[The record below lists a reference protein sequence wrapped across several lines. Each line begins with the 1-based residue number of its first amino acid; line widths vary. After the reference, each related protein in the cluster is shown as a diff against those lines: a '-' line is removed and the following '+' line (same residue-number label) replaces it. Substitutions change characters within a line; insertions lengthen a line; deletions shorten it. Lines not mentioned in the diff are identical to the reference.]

1 MLKTANMLYIY
12 SLNANKQVK
21 NRNQIENS
29 CSLLGDPGLLL
40 VPKILTKFQTV
51 VLCLQFN

>member
-1 MLKTANMLYIY
+1 MLYIY